1 MAETGIALHGAAQV
15 DTRGMT
21 VRVTASRG
29 TQAGARFLSSN
40 RCGAGHIRKQKQ
52 MANNPKPLV
61 IGIGELLWD
70 LLPSG
75 KQPGGAPANFA
86 YHARELGAESLVVSR
101 VGNDPLG
108 REILGH
114 LAGLGLRTDGI
125 STDATVPTGTAAISL
140 DQQGKPAFTIQE
152 PSAWDFIEA
161 HENILRK
168 AAQAE
173 AVCFGSLAQRHPAA
187 RAAITAVIAATP
199 SSALRIF
206 DFNLRQNYWSPELLR
221 RSLKL
226 ANVLKLNDEE
236 LPQVAEALGVTEDE
250 SSALRQIADRFKLR
264 AVALTKGAMGSVL
277 LAGETM
283 VSRGVSRQTVVD
295 TVGAG
300 DAFTAALAMGLL
312 RGCNLAEIQKVATE
326 VAGYVC
332 SCRGATP
339 ALSKLLRSAFGP
351 VCCPD
356 EYTVV

>member
-1 MAETGIALHGAAQV
+1 MHL
-15 DTRGMT
+15 R
-21 VRVTASRG
+21 
-29 TQAGARFLSSN
+29 TQN
-40 RCGAGHIRKQKQ
+40 Q
-52 MANNPKPLV
+52 MASNPKPLV
-61 IGIGELLWD
+61 MGVGELLWD
-70 LLPSG
+70 LLPCG

-101 VGNDPLG
+101 VGDDPLG

-125 STDATVPTGTAAISL
+125 STDPTVPTGTVAVSL
-140 DQQGKPAFTIQE
+140 DPQGKPAYTIQE

-161 HENILRK
+161 REDILRK

-187 RAAITAVIAATP
+187 CAAITAVIAATP

-206 DFNLRQNYWSPELLR
+206 DVNLRQNYWSPELIR
-221 RSLKL
+221 RSVKL

-236 LPQVAEALGVTEDE
+236 LPLVAGALGVTGNE
-250 SSALRQIADRFKLR
+250 SSALRQIANRFKLR

-277 LAGETM
+277 LAGDTM
-283 VSRGVSRQTVVD
+283 VSQGVSRQAVVD

-312 RGCNLAEIQKVATE
+312 RGCNLANIQKVATE
-326 VAGYVC
+326 VAEYVC
-332 SCRGATP
+332 SCPGATP
-339 ALSKLLRSAFGP
+339 ALPKPLRSAFEP
-351 VCCPD
+351 VEC
-356 EYTVV
+356 TG

>member
-1 MAETGIALHGAAQV
+1 
-15 DTRGMT
+15 
-21 VRVTASRG
+21 
-29 TQAGARFLSSN
+29 
-40 RCGAGHIRKQKQ
+40 

-61 IGIGELLWD
+61 MGVGELLWD

-86 YHARELGAESLVVSR
+86 YHAQELGAESLLMSR

-114 LAGLGLRTDGI
+114 FAGLGLRTDGI
-125 STDATVPTGTAAISL
+125 SADPTVPTGTAAVSL
-140 DQQGKPAFTIQE
+140 DQQGKPSYTILE

-161 HENILRK
+161 RENNLRQ

-206 DFNLRQNYWSPELLR
+206 DVNLRQNYWSPELIR
-221 RSLKL
+221 RSVEL
-226 ANVLKLNDEE
+226 ANVLKLNVEE
-236 LPQVAEALGVTEDE
+236 LPLVAAALGVTADE
-250 SSALRQIADRFKLR
+250 SSALRQLADRFQLR

-277 LAGETM
+277 LAGDTM
-283 VSRGVSRQTVVD
+283 VSLGVSSQAVVD

-312 RGCNLAEIQKVATE
+312 RGCDLAEIQRVATE

-332 SCRGATP
+332 SCPGATP
-339 ALSKLLRSAFGP
+339 ALPGLLRSAFAS
-351 VCCPD
+351 VCGTGEGELLYHEEPGSAHYIC
-356 EYTVV
+356 

>member
-1 MAETGIALHGAAQV
+1 MGV
-15 DTRGMT
+15 
-21 VRVTASRG
+21 
-29 TQAGARFLSSN
+29 
-40 RCGAGHIRKQKQ
+40 
-52 MANNPKPLV
+52 
-61 IGIGELLWD
+61 GELLWD

-75 KQPGGAPANFA
+75 KQAGGAPSNFA
-86 YHARELGAESLVVSR
+86 YHARELGADALVISR
-101 VGNDPLG
+101 VGNDSLG

-125 STDATVPTGTAAISL
+125 STDSTVPTGAVVVSL
-140 DQQGKPAFTIQE
+140 DQQDNPAYTIQE

-161 HENILRK
+161 RQDILQQ
-168 AAQAE
+168 AAHAE

-187 RAAITAVIAATP
+187 CAAITAVIAATP

-206 DFNLRQNYWSPELLR
+206 DVNLRQNYWSPELIR

-236 LPQVAEALGVTEDE
+236 LPLVADSLGMTGDE
-250 SSALRQIADRFKLR
+250 GSALRQIADRFQLR
-264 AVALTKGAMGSVL
+264 AVALTKGARGSVL
-277 LAGETM
+277 LAGDAM

-312 RGCNLAEIQKVATE
+312 RGRKLADIQRVATE

-332 SCRGATP
+332 SFPGATP
-339 ALSKLLRSAFGP
+339 ALSQPLRRAFGTGP
-351 VCCPD
+351 ED
-356 EYTVV
+356 GSS

>member
-1 MAETGIALHGAAQV
+1 MGV
-15 DTRGMT
+15 
-21 VRVTASRG
+21 
-29 TQAGARFLSSN
+29 
-40 RCGAGHIRKQKQ
+40 
-52 MANNPKPLV
+52 
-61 IGIGELLWD
+61 GELLWD
-70 LLPSG
+70 LLPCG

-86 YHARELGAESLVVSR
+86 YHARELGAESLLVSR

-125 STDATVPTGTAAISL
+125 STDPAVPTGTAAVSL
-140 DQQGKPAFTIQE
+140 DQHGKPAYTIQE

-161 HENILRK
+161 RENILRK

-199 SSALRIF
+199 LSALRIF
-206 DFNLRQNYWSPELLR
+206 DVNLRQNYWSPELIR

-226 ANVLKLNDEE
+226 ANVLKLNEEE
-236 LPQVAEALGVTEDE
+236 LPLVAGALGVTADE
-250 SSALRQIADRFKLR
+250 SSALRQIADRFQLR

-277 LAGETM
+277 LAGDTL
-283 VSRGVSRQTVVD
+283 VSRGVSRQAVVD

-312 RGCNLAEIQKVATE
+312 YDCDLADIQKVATE
-326 VAGYVC
+326 VAEYVC
-332 SCRGATP
+332 SCPGATP
-339 ALSKLLRSAFGP
+339 ALSKTLRSAFES
-351 VCCPD
+351 VCYKG
-356 EYTVV
+356 EYAVE

>member
-1 MAETGIALHGAAQV
+1 MGV
-15 DTRGMT
+15 
-21 VRVTASRG
+21 
-29 TQAGARFLSSN
+29 
-40 RCGAGHIRKQKQ
+40 
-52 MANNPKPLV
+52 
-61 IGIGELLWD
+61 GELLWD

-75 KQPGGAPANFA
+75 KQAGGAPSNFA
-86 YHARELGAESLVVSR
+86 YHARELGADALVISR
-101 VGNDPLG
+101 VGNDSLG

-125 STDATVPTGTAAISL
+125 STDSTVPTGAVVVSL
-140 DQQGKPAFTIQE
+140 DQQDNPAYTIQE

-161 HENILRK
+161 RQDILQQ
-168 AAQAE
+168 AAHAE

-187 RAAITAVIAATP
+187 CAAITAVIAATP

-206 DFNLRQNYWSPELLR
+206 DVNLRQNYWSPELIR

-236 LPQVAEALGVTEDE
+236 LPLVADALGATGDE
-250 SSALRQIADRFKLR
+250 YSSLRQIADRFQLR
-264 AVALTKGAMGSVL
+264 AVALTKGARGSVL
-277 LAGETM
+277 LAGDAM

-312 RGCNLAEIQKVATE
+312 RGRKLADIQRVATE

-332 SCRGATP
+332 SFPGATP
-339 ALSKLLRSAFGP
+339 ALSQPLRRAFGTGP
-351 VCCPD
+351 ED
-356 EYTVV
+356 GSS

>member
-1 MAETGIALHGAAQV
+1 MA
-15 DTRGMT
+15 
-21 VRVTASRG
+21 S
-29 TQAGARFLSSN
+29 
-40 RCGAGHIRKQKQ
+40 
-52 MANNPKPLV
+52 NPKPLV
-61 IGIGELLWD
+61 IGVGELLWD
-70 LLPSG
+70 LLPCG

-86 YHARELGAESLVVSR
+86 YHARELGAESLLVSR

-125 STDATVPTGTAAISL
+125 STDPTVPTGTAAVSL
-140 DQQGKPAFTIQE
+140 DQHGKPAYTIQE

-161 HENILRK
+161 DKNILRK

-206 DFNLRQNYWSPELLR
+206 DVNLRQNYWSPELIR
-221 RSLKL
+221 RSVKL

-236 LPQVAEALGVTEDE
+236 LPLVAGALGVTADE
-250 SSALRQIADRFKLR
+250 SSALRQIADRFQLR

-277 LAGETM
+277 LAGDTM
-283 VSRGVSRQTVVD
+283 VSRGVSRQAVVD

-312 RGCNLAEIQKVATE
+312 YGCDLADIQTVATE
-326 VAGYVC
+326 VAEYVC
-332 SCRGATP
+332 SCPGATP
-339 ALSKLLRSAFGP
+339 ALSKPLRRAFES
-351 VCCPD
+351 VCYKG
-356 EYTVV
+356 EYAVE

>member
-1 MAETGIALHGAAQV
+1 MQSGRPAA
-15 DTRGMT
+15 G
-21 VRVTASRG
+21 S
-29 TQAGARFLSSN
+29 
-40 RCGAGHIRKQKQ
+40 H
-52 MANNPKPLV
+52 KPLV
-61 IGIGELLWD
+61 LGVGELLWD

-86 YHARELGAESLVVSR
+86 YHARELGADALVISR

-108 REILGH
+108 REILDH

-125 STDATVPTGTAAISL
+125 STDPVIPTGAVVVSL
-140 DQQGKPAFTIQE
+140 DQQDKPAYTIQE

-161 HENILRK
+161 RQDILRQ

-173 AVCFGSLAQRHPAA
+173 AVCFGSLAQRHPDAC
-187 RAAITAVIAATP
+187 AAITAVITATP

-206 DFNLRQNYWSPELLR
+206 DVNLRQNYWSPELIR

-236 LPQVAEALGVTEDE
+236 LPLVAGALGVTGDE
-250 SSALRQIADRFKLR
+250 SSALRQIADRFQLR
-264 AVALTKGAMGSVL
+264 AVALTKGAKGSVL
-277 LAGETM
+277 LAGDTM

-300 DAFTAALAMGLL
+300 DAFTAALAVGLL
-312 RGCNLAEIQKVATE
+312 RGCSLAEIQKVATE

-332 SCRGATP
+332 SFPGATP
-339 ALSKLLRSAFGP
+339 ALSKTLRHAFSTGRKNG
-351 VCCPD
+351 
-356 EYTVV
+356 ES